1 MIVLHFFI
9 GIINVIMNLFA
20 FSRSERTEMIPNV
33 DHVIVVAILIFG
45 IYAFLAIT
53 GVQMRWPSRRSN
65 KTAESIYGNYVDS
78 DRKQH
83 PDPRQHGETW
93 ADAGTA
99 RLAIRNISS
108 GDSAQ
113 AIPHVARC
121 ESSPSAQAKRRV
133 RSGGARA
140 TNPEQEAWHDGA

>member
-20 FSRSERTEMIPNV
+20 FPEVKRTEMISNV

-45 IYAFLAIT
+45 IYAFLEIT

-65 KTAESIYGNYVDS
+65 KTAESIYGNCVDS
-78 DRKQH
+78 DRKQNR
-83 PDPRQHGETW
+83 DPRQHGETW
-93 ADAGTA
+93 TDAGAA
-99 RLAIRNISS
+99 RLAVWNISR

-121 ESSPSAQAKRRV
+121 ESSPSRQAKRRV
-133 RSGGARA
+133 RSGGAHA
-140 TNPEQEAWHDGA
+140 TNPGQEAWHDGA